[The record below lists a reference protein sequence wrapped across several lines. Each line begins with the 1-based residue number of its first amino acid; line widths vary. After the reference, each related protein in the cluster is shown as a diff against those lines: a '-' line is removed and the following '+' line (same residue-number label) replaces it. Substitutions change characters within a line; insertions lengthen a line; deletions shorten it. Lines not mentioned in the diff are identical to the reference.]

1 MAETVTIPESDV
13 LAVRSRVSWGAVFAG
28 AVVALAIHFV
38 LTLLGSAV
46 GLSVG
51 DDVGWSEVGI
61 GATVWAILATI
72 LALFA
77 GGWVTSQ
84 AMAGEN
90 RKEAAVHGI
99 IMWGLVFAIVMWLIS
114 AGIRSGFNAMVGTSY
129 AGVAAESAGA
139 QNWQTGARQ
148 AGVSQEQINQWQQ
161 TAGNATAGNTAEG
174 ASAEEASDTA
184 AAVAWWT
191 LLGVILSLAAAVG
204 GAIVGSGPSFRLLG
218 VSYPAAHSPVHSRM
232 PQRPAGA

>member
-1 MAETVTIPESDV
+1 MAETVMIPESDV
-13 LAVRSRVSWGAVFAG
+13 LPVRSRVSWGAVFAG

-38 LTLLGSAV
+38 LTLLGSAI

-51 DDVGWSEVGI
+51 GDVGWSEVGI
-61 GATVWAILATI
+61 GATVWAVLATI
-72 LALFA
+72 IALFG

-84 AMAGEN
+84 AMSGEN

-114 AGIRSGFNAMVGTSY
+114 AGIRSGFSAMVGTSY
-129 AGVAAESAGA
+129 AGAAAESAGA

-161 TAGNATAGNTAEG
+161 TAVT
-174 ASAEEASDTA
+174 AEEASDTA

-218 VSYPAAHSPVHSRM
+218 VAYPGVHSRM